1 MDITTI
7 GQAISTFGFPIVACV
22 GLSYFCV
29 FMINKNTEQ
38 TNKMLD
44 MYDRANTQNREAI
57 ENCTRAIDTLCDK
70 LDNIDHSKK

>member
-7 GQAISTFGFPIVACV
+7 GQAVSTFGFPIVACV

-29 FMINKNTEQ
+29 FMIGKNNEQ

-44 MYDRANTQNREAI
+44 MYDRANNQNREAI
-57 ENCTRAIDTLCDK
+57 ESCTKAIDKLCDK
-70 LDNIDHSKK
+70 LDDLDKKK

>member
-70 LDNIDHSKK
+70 LDNIDKAKK